1 MFDTYTVGW
10 VRAGSVGEQPKQKP
24 PVLFNK
30 TGGFCFSAEPIRCL
44 NLMCLEVIADLVD
57 GLGQNVRVFF
67 PGINR

>member
-1 MFDTYTVGW
+1 MHIQSDGFVPGPL
-10 VRAGSVGEQPKQKP
+10 SSSQNNP

-30 TGGFCFSAEPIRCL
+30 TGRFCFSAEAVRCL

>member
-10 VRAGSVGEQPKQKP
+10 VRAGSVGEQPKPKP

-30 TGGFCFSAEPIRCL
+30 TGGFGFSAEPIRCL
-44 NLMCLEVIADLVD
+44 NLVYLEVIADLAD